1 MKEDYLW
8 DKTGTDP
15 EIEKLEI
22 ALQAFRYQETT
33 APPVLP
39 AKVVSLK
46 REPFYKFR
54 FALAAAAC
62 VAFGVLAL
70 GVWFQVLRNNI
81 EVNDT
86 VAKVN
91 TTEPNITSLLDSN
104 SAAVDNQPVKNADK
118 PAVEK
123 IKFTKRFSAP
133 RIKRADKTSALLAQQ
148 NEPKAQQIKNA
159 APEVRLTE
167 EEKFAYD
174 QLMLALSITSSKL
187 KIVKDKVDGLDEK
200 STVLK
205 NGQ

>member
-22 ALQAFRYQETT
+22 ALQAFRYQESI
-33 APPVLP
+33 APALP

-46 REPFYKFR
+46 KEPFYGFR

-62 VAFGVLAL
+62 VAFGILAL
-70 GVWFQVLRNNI
+70 AVWFQVLRNNI

-91 TTEPNITSLLDSN
+91 TTEQNITSLPDSY

-118 PAVEK
+118 TAVEK

-133 RIKRADKTSALLAQQ
+133 KIKRSDKTSALLAQQ
-148 NEPKAQQIKNA
+148 NETRAQKIKNA
-159 APEVRLTE
+159 APEIRLTK

-187 KIVKDKVDGLDEK
+187 KIVKDKVEGLDEK